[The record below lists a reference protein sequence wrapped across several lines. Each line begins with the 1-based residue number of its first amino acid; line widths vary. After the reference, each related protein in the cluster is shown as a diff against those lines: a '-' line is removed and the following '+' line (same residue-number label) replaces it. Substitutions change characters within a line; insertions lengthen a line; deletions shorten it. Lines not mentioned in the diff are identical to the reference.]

1 MPFVILLIHRKV
13 HFLTWTVAGSGRL
26 SSLVARSS
34 APARATIFSAG
45 VATKQ
50 PSKVSRAAE
59 TRRSTAVRGRGA
71 DAEPPLAVDSPPP
84 PAELLV
90 PVPLTVA
97 EKSSGSSGQ
106 PKSSLVLP

>member
-1 MPFVILLIHRKV
+1 MAK
-13 HFLTWTVAGSGRL
+13 SK
-26 SSLVARSS
+26 

-50 PSKVSRAAE
+50 PSSVSRAAD
-59 TRRSTAVRGRGA
+59 TRRSTAVKGSGV
-71 DAEPPLAVDSPPP
+71 DAEPPLAADSPPP

-97 EKSSGSSGQ
+97 EKSSGSSGH
-106 PKSSLVLP
+106 PKSSFVFP